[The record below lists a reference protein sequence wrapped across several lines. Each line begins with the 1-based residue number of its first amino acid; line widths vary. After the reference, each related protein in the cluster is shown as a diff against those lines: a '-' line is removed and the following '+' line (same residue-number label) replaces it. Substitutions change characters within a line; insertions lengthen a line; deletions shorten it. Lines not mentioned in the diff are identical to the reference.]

1 MSTQRAKSHEYYESK
16 AEEFYDNTIDVD
28 LLDLYDLFCE
38 HLKPNA
44 RILDAGCGSG
54 RDALKFMEMGY
65 RVDAFDASPEM
76 VRLARE
82 RTDIEA
88 IVSDFYDYKPNVTYD
103 GIWCCASLLHVPLNS
118 LGKVIKNMS
127 EYLKSGGV
135 WYMSF
140 KHGITER
147 VDSGRC
153 FTDLDETMLN
163 EMIDRVEVLKLYSVW
178 QTPDARPD
186 RDEVWLN
193 AIVKKV

>member
-1 MSTQRAKSHEYYESK
+1 MSSQDGKSHEYYESK

-28 LLDLYDLFCE
+28 LSDLYSRFCE

-54 RDALKFMEMGY
+54 RDASKFIEMGY
-65 RVDAFDASPEM
+65 RADAFDTSPEM

-82 RTDIEA
+82 RTGIDA
-88 IVSDFYDYKPNVTYD
+88 VVSNFYDYKPDVVYN
-103 GIWCCASLLHVPLNS
+103 GIWCCASLLHVPFKALEEVMH
-118 LGKVIKNMS
+118 KMS

-140 KHGITER
+140 KHGNTER
-147 VDSGRC
+147 VDGGRC

-163 EMIDRVEVLKLYSVW
+163 EIIGKVEVLELYSLW